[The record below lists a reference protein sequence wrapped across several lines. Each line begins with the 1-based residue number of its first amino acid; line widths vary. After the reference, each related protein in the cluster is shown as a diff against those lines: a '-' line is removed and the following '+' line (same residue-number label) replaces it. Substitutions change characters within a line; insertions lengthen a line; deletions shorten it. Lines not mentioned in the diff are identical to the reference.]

1 MRIDL
6 ALMSELDSDLVR
18 RFFMHPVSDP
28 SEILDL
34 ARERFGPDYRVLVMP
49 HAGATFPVTGDS

>member
-6 ALMSELDSDLVR
+6 ALMSDLDSDLVR
-18 RFFMHPVSDP
+18 RFFMLPVTDP
-28 SEILDL
+28 AEVLEL

-49 HAGATFPVTGDS
+49 HAGATFPVTDGS